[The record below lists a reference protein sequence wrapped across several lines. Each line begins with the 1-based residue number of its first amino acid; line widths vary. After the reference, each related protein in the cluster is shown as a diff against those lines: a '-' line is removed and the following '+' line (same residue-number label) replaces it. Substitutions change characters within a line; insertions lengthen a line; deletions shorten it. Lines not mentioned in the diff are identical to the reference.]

1 VYDVAVVV
9 DGVAVPRRPQLT
21 ITAAAAAAHATTV
34 QAAALLT
41 AVAGDVFSVS
51 VTPHDHYGN
60 AAVPADGD
68 RETAAV
74 VAAVG
79 AELMVDG
86 AHSGRLGWLS
96 HAPVNVSLSAT
107 GATVFSWQVCD

>member
-1 VYDVAVVV
+1 MYDVAVVV

-21 ITAAAAAAHATTV
+21 VTAAAATAHATNV

-60 AAVPADGD
+60 AAVPVDGD

-74 VAAVG
+74 VA
-79 AELMVDG
+79 ELMVDG
-86 AHSGRLGWLS
+86 AHSGTLGWLS

>member
-9 DGVAVPRRPQLT
+9 DGEAVPRRPQLT
-21 ITAAAAAAHATTV
+21 VTAAVAAAHATTV

-41 AVAGDVFSVS
+41 AVAGDIFSVS

-60 AAVPADGD
+60 VALPADGH

-74 VAAVG
+74 E

-86 AHSGRLGWLS
+86 AHSGTLGWLS
-96 HAPVNVSLSAT
+96 HAPVNVSISVS